1 MRLVNVIVRPA
12 GEGGFWAEVLEMPGC
27 VSQGETEEELFEN
40 IVEAIQAC
48 VEAEEKG
55 ESNPENYD
63 SGYDVWRV
71 PVHA

>member
-1 MRLVNVIVRPA
+1 MRLVNVIVRLA
-12 GEGGFWAEVLEMPGC
+12 EEGGFWAEVLEIPGC

-48 VEAEEKG
+48 IEAEEGG
-55 ESNPENYD
+55 ESRPETRD

-71 PVHA
+71 PVPA